1 MAADLGEIAERLRRS
16 TVEVFV
22 AEGRGGGSGVVS
34 SPGRVLTN
42 AHVARGNRTKIRLW
56 NGEVFEAKV
65 SRRDVHRDLATL
77 SSAVLPAPAAELRSA
92 EEVRTGEFV
101 VAVGNP
107 LGFAGALST
116 GVVYGVGPVRGLGR
130 QRWVQAQVRLAPGN
144 SGGPLAD
151 AGGRVIGINT
161 MVASGLGLAI
171 PASDVARFLAGRR
184 TPEIGVTVRPV
195 AVEGGSGRR
204 QALLLLEVAGEGIA
218 DRASLIA
225 GDILIGTD
233 CGLFEGPWDLSD
245 ALITARDSLRLRFLR
260 GDRRHVRE
268 TTLDL
273 AEARAAEAA

>member
-1 MAADLGEIAERLRRS
+1 MAAGLGEVAERLRRS

-22 AEGRGGGSGVVS
+22 EGGRGGGSGVVS
-34 SPGRVLTN
+34 GPGRVLTN
-42 AHVARGNRTKIRLW
+42 AHVARGERAKIRLW
-56 NGEVFEAKV
+56 NGESFEASV
-65 SRRDVHRDLATL
+65 ERRDVHRDLATL
-77 SSAVLPAPAAELRSA
+77 SSPVLQAPVASLRTH

-116 GVVYGVGPVRGLGR
+116 GVVYGVGPARGLGR

-151 AGGRVIGINT
+151 AEGRVIGINT
-161 MVASGLGLAI
+161 MVASGLGLAV
-171 PASDVARFLAGRR
+171 PATDVARFLAGRT

-195 AVEGGSGRR
+195 PVEGRR
-204 QALLLLEVAGEGIA
+204 QGLLLLEVARKGIA

-225 GDILIGTD
+225 GDILVGTD
-233 CGLFEGPWDLSD
+233 RGLFDGPWDLSD
-245 ALITARDSLRLRFLR
+245 ALASARNALHVRFLR
-260 GDRRHVRE
+260 GGRKLVRE

-273 AEARAAEAA
+273 SGARVAEAA